1 MEHIA
6 IFLRDIYFN
15 KRQGVLIFQKKNI
28 NKFIF
33 FRDGF
38 LIFAKTNQ
46 PDELLGQVLYKL
58 GKLSEETYREIEKH
72 IEPRQNI
79 GETLVNKGLIAQEDL
94 LDGLHYQMREI
105 VLNLFPFFEGEFK
118 FQEKEDFGAIDFDIR
133 IDSSLL
139 IEDGIRRMK
148 YDQNLKRFLEK
159 RIPVQKSREFYFRLT
174 EDEKNI
180 YKHING
186 ELSSDSI
193 LQSLEVHPDL
203 FWKSLYLF
211 YCLDLIGLE
220 EEENVLKG
228 KQKEK
233 GSSTKGARFS
243 VEDVIEFH
251 SRLGQLDYYQILGVS
266 RTAILGDVKKAYF
279 RMARKYHPDLFP
291 RDLPDEIKKK
301 ISDVFDKIT
310 KAYQVL
316 SDGVKRKE
324 YDTKV
329 DTHEEEDKKG
339 IGKTAEIKFRQ
350 AKTLFNQGRYEEASI
365 FLEEAVRLDKN
376 KGSYFLLLAMTQS
389 KIRSL
394 HRQAEENF
402 QRAIELE
409 PWNPETYAGL
419 GLLYKSEG
427 MPAKAKK
434 QFRMALSIDPDHKI
448 ARKELGIQYGKKK
461 KKGLQDILSFI
472 FSSKKK

>member
-6 IFLRDIYFN
+6 LFLRDIYFN
-15 KRQGVLIFQKKNI
+15 KRHGVLIFQKKNI

-38 LIFAKTNQ
+38 LIFAKTNK
-46 PDELLGQVLYKL
+46 PEEILGQVLYKL
-58 GKLSEETYREIEKH
+58 GKLSEETYREIDKH
-72 IEPRQNI
+72 IEPRQSI
-79 GETLVNKGLIAQEDL
+79 GETLVNKGLISQEDL

-118 FQEKEDFGAIDFDIR
+118 FQEKEDFGAIEFDIR
-133 IDSSLL
+133 IDASLL
-139 IEDGIRRMK
+139 IEEGIRRMK

-159 RIPVQKSREFYFRLT
+159 TIPVQKSREFYFRLT

-193 LQSLEVHPDL
+193 LQSLEVHPDI

-211 YCLDLIGLE
+211 YCLDLIGFE
-220 EEENVLKG
+220 EEKVLKE
-228 KQKEK
+228 KQKET
-233 GSSTKGARFS
+233 GPSTKGVRFS

-251 SRLGQLDYYQILGVS
+251 SRLDQLDYYQTLGVS
-266 RTAILGDVKKAYF
+266 RTAIVGDVKKAYF
-279 RMARKYHPDLFP
+279 RMARKYHPDLYP
-291 RDLPDEIKKK
+291 RDLNDEIKEK
-301 ISDVFDKIT
+301 ISDVFDQIT

-316 SDGVKRKE
+316 SDEVKRKE
-324 YDTKV
+324 YDKKV
-329 DTHEEEDKKG
+329 DTPEKEDKKG

-419 GLLYKSEG
+419 GLLYKNEG

-448 ARKELGIQYGKKK
+448 ARKELGIQFGQKKK
-461 KKGLQDILSFI
+461 IGLQSILSFI

>member
-6 IFLRDIYFN
+6 IFLKDIYFN
-15 KRQGVLIFQKKNI
+15 KRCGVLIFQNKNI

-38 LIFAKTNQ
+38 LIFAKTNK
-46 PDELLGQVLYKL
+46 PEELLGQVLYKL
-58 GKLSEETYREIEKH
+58 GKLSEETYREIDKH
-72 IEPRQNI
+72 VEPRQNI
-79 GETLVNKGLIAQEDL
+79 GETLVNKGLIAQKDL
-94 LDGLHYQMREI
+94 LDGLRYQMREI

-193 LQSLEVHPDL
+193 LQSLEVHPDI

-211 YCLDLIGLE
+211 YCLDLIGFE
-220 EEENVLKG
+220 EEKVLKE
-228 KQKEK
+228 KHKEK
-233 GSSTKGARFS
+233 EPSTKGARFS

-251 SRLGQLDYYQILGVS
+251 SRLGQIDYYQILGVS
-266 RTAILGDVKKAYF
+266 RTAVVGDVKKAYF
-279 RMARKYHPDLFP
+279 RMARKYHPDLYP
-291 RDLPDEIKKK
+291 RDLNDEIKEK
-301 ISDVFDKIT
+301 ISDVFDQIT

-316 SDGVKRKE
+316 SDEVKRKE
-324 YDTKV
+324 YDKKV
-329 DTHEEEDKKG
+329 DTPEKEGKKE
-339 IGKTAEIKFRQ
+339 IRKTAEIKFRQ

-402 QRAIELE
+402 QKAIELE
-409 PWNPETYAGL
+409 PWNPESHVGL

-427 MPAKAKK
+427 MPVKAKK
-434 QFRMALSIDPDHKI
+434 QLWMALSVDPDHKV
-448 ARKELGIQYGKKK
+448 ARKELGIKDNRKKK
-461 KKGLQDILSFI
+461 MGLKDILSFV